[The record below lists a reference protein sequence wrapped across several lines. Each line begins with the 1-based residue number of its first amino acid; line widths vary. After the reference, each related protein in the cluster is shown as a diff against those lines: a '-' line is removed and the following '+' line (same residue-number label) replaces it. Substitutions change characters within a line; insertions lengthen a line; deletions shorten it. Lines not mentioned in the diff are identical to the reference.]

1 MIKNFFILTIL
12 VIVNSASNAQSFW
25 KKTDESKIQ
34 VRSGEERSI
43 VPTKYKT
50 FSLDMEG
57 LKSYLKSAPMETD
70 ANRKV
75 KELVLEIP
83 MANGKLE
90 KFKVFESPVMQPGI
104 SARYPMIKTYKAYQV
119 NNKSTQIRFSVS
131 PNGFHAAI
139 HEADGEK
146 YIDPYSNK
154 NLDDYIVYDVK
165 DDQPELYKG
174 VDMCGVTDDGRPA
187 KGQFM
192 PNLRSAGEVEMR
204 IYKVAMACTGSWG
217 AKRGTKVACLAD
229 MNTMLNRMNLMYE
242 KDMAMRFVL
251 IDDNDK
257 LIFTD
262 PATDRYD
269 EPNKGFTIL
278 PQNTSILNSIIS
290 AASYDVGHVLATC
303 DDIGGV
309 AQGGSACQ
317 NNKGAGVTC
326 HNNESLNNIVTRVM
340 AHEVG
345 HQFDASHTWNICDA
359 YATQRAPGVAFEP
372 GSGTTVMSYAGACGS
387 DNVAGDND
395 DYFHVGSLVQMTA
408 KTTQGGNAYACA
420 DKVATGNHFP
430 ELTIP
435 QGGLFIPISTPF
447 ELKGSASDEDG
458 DQITYNWEQYDI
470 GEEVALGTNSVSAP
484 LFRSYKPSA
493 TGNIR
498 FLPIL
503 SNLVAGKFSEKAEVL
518 PNKTRELT
526 FRLTARDNNIL
537 GGGVV
542 SEEVK
547 FNVTEQAG
555 PFELTYPKLNT
566 PFVSGEKVDV
576 TWNVANTDK
585 APVNCKFVN
594 IYVSYNSTLRDD
606 DVNLVPVALNV
617 PNDGLQ
623 TVYAPNRESNFVRFV
638 IKAVDNIFLTTGTQP
653 SRITLATTPTLFVDA
668 PFQLTACQPEVA
680 VAELSTFGYGG
691 LTGQVSFDVI
701 TPLPSGATATF
712 SQNSVDAGQATT
724 LTFNVDNTV
733 GNITQDIDI
742 RAIVAGVD
750 TFVRTITL
758 NIIGGDISNVTKLTP
773 APNAEG
779 VGALPRY
786 NWVSKADA
794 LSYEIQVA
802 SNPDFNAASV
812 VTSAEVSD
820 TTLLSNIILEK
831 ATVYYWRVRGI
842 NDCRSGD
849 WSKVGVFITEALA
862 CNTYKSGAQ
871 SINVSGT
878 GTPTVEFPLTI
889 NANGTINDLN
899 VSAIKADHARTVDL
913 VVSLIAPSGKTS
925 LLWSKKCN
933 QMNINLGLDDQSP
946 NFFSCPINN
955 GRVLRPEVPLSAFNG
970 ESMNGT
976 WKLKVEDTA
985 PGSGG
990 SLKEFDLEI
999 CSNISLDQPFLV
1011 NNKTLE
1017 IYPGN
1022 KLPITDV
1029 LLLANDNNNT
1039 ASELTFTL
1047 VAAPLEGTL
1056 TFNGVEIAAGAKFTQ
1071 SDINGGALRYGAISG
1086 SNGTDKFSFVVE
1098 DGEGGWIALTDFNIK
1113 RDESFPNSSEDLILA
1128 SEVFVN
1134 PNPTRDLV
1142 QIVLTDMTIGF
1153 NNYQILDLA
1162 GRTIVAGKLAGEVSY
1177 LSLDNITSGIYFLR
1191 LTNGKQIITKRVVK
1205 I

>member
-1 MIKNFFILTIL
+1 MIKNFFTLTIL
-12 VIVNSASNAQSFW
+12 VIVNSALIAQSFW
-25 KKTDESKIQ
+25 KKTDETRIQ
-34 VRSGEERSI
+34 ARVGEERGI
-43 VPTKYKT
+43 VPVKYQT
-50 FSLDMEG
+50 FTLDIEG
-57 LKSYLKSAPMETD
+57 MKSYLANAPMETD
-70 ANRKV
+70 FNRKS

-83 MANGKLE
+83 MTNGKLE

-104 SARYPMIKTYKAYQV
+104 SARYPNIKTYKAYQV
-119 NNKSTQIRFSVS
+119 NNKSTQMRFSVA

-154 NLDDYIVYDVK
+154 NLLDYIVYDVK
-165 DDQPELYKG
+165 DDQPELYKD
-174 VDMCGVTDDGRPA
+174 VDLCGVNDEGRPTR
-187 KGQFM
+187 GQFM

-204 IYKVAMACTGSWG
+204 VYKVAMACTGSWG
-217 AKRGTKVACLAD
+217 AKRGTKEACLAD

-242 KDMAMRFVL
+242 KDMAMRFIL
-251 IDDNDK
+251 IDNNDK

-269 EPNKGFTIL
+269 EPNAGFTIL
-278 PQNTSILNSIIS
+278 PQNTSVLNSIIS
-290 AASYDVGHVLATC
+290 ASSYDVGHVLATC
-303 DDIGGV
+303 NDIGGV

-345 HQFDASHTWNICDA
+345 HQFDASHTWNICTE
-359 YATQRAPGVAFEP
+359 YATQRAPNVAFEP
-372 GSGTTVMSYAGACGS
+372 GSGTTVMSYAGACS
-387 DNVAGDND
+387 TDNVAGDND

-430 ELTIP
+430 EVTIP
-435 QGGLFIPISTPF
+435 NGGFFIPISTPF
-447 ELKGSASDEDG
+447 ELKGSATDEDG
-458 DQITYNWEQYDI
+458 DQLTYVWEQYDI
-470 GEEVALGTNSVSAP
+470 GEEVSLGTNSITAP
-484 LFRSYKPSA
+484 LFRSYKPSVN
-493 TGNIR
+493 GSVR

-503 SNLVAGKFSEKAEVL
+503 SNLVAGKFTEKAEVL
-518 PNKTRELT
+518 PSNTRDLT
-526 FRLTARDNNIL
+526 FRLTARDNNVL
-537 GGGVV
+537 GGGVA
-542 SEEVK
+542 SEELK
-547 FNVTEQAG
+547 FKVTALAG

-566 PFVSGEKVDV
+566 PFIGGDRVDV
-576 TWNVANTDK
+576 TWNVANTDV

-594 IYVSYNSTLRDD
+594 IYVSFNSTLRDD

-623 TVYAPNRESNFVRFV
+623 TVYVPNRESNFIRFV

-653 SRITLATTPTLFVDA
+653 SRITLASAPKLYVEA
-668 PFQLTACQPEVA
+668 PFQLIACQPDAA
-680 VAELSTFGYGG
+680 VAELSTVGYGG
-691 LTGQVSFDVI
+691 LTGQVTFDII
-701 TPLPSGATATF
+701 TPLPAGATASF
-712 SQNSVDAGQATT
+712 SQTSVETGQGTT
-724 LTFNVDNTV
+724 LTFNVDNTI
-733 GNITQDIDI
+733 GNITQDIDV

-758 NIIGGDISNVTKLTP
+758 NIIGGNISNVAKLTP

-786 NWVSKADA
+786 NWASKVDA

-802 SNPDFNAASV
+802 TNPDFSPASV
-812 VTSAEVSD
+812 VTSAEVTD
-820 TTLLSNIILEK
+820 TTLLSNVILEK

-842 NDCRSGD
+842 NDCRSGE
-849 WSKVGVFITEALA
+849 WSVVGAFITEALS
-862 CNTYKSGAQ
+862 CTSYKSGAQ

-899 VSAIKADHARTVDL
+899 VTAIKADHARTVDL

-933 QMNINLGLDDQSP
+933 QMNINVGLDDQSP

-955 GRVLRPEVPLSAFNG
+955 GRVLRPESPLSAFNG
-970 ESMNGT
+970 EAVNGV

-990 SLKEFDLEI
+990 VLKEFDLEI

-1011 NNKTLE
+1011 NNKVLE

-1022 KLPITDV
+1022 KLPITES

-1039 ASELTFTL
+1039 ASELTYTL
-1047 VAAPLEGTL
+1047 VAAPQEGTL
-1056 TFNGVEIAAGAKFTQ
+1056 TFNGVEIVAGAKFTQ
-1071 SDINGGALRYGAISG
+1071 ADINGGALRYGAISG

-1098 DGEGGWIALTDFNIK
+1098 DGQGGWIELTDFIIK
-1113 RDESFPNSSEDLILA
+1113 RDDSFPNSSEDIILA

-1134 PNPTRDLV
+1134 PNPTRDLI
-1142 QIVLTDMTIGF
+1142 QIVLSDKTATF

-1162 GRTIVAGKLAGEVSY
+1162 GRTITAGTLSSDISY
-1177 LSLDNITSGIYFLR
+1177 LSLDNITSGIYLLK